1 MKHALIVLNA
11 YIHDFASAL
20 WLATVLVVYR
30 TTAYHPPTGSETF
43 FVDFK
48 HDFFVIG
55 LISLAVIL
63 VTGVGRTLCYREG
76 AFGSHSE
83 QKRKEILIIKHVIGF
98 IVYGLGTFW
107 QYTMVS
113 G

>member
-1 MKHALIVLNA
+1 MKHALTVINA

-20 WLATVLVVYR
+20 WLATVLVVYW
-30 TTAYHPPTGSETF
+30 TTRYQPPAGAEEFFTG
-43 FVDFK
+43 FK
-48 HDFFVIG
+48 HDFFIIG

-63 VTGVGRTLCYREG
+63 VTGVGRTLSYKEG
-76 AFGSHSE
+76 AFGSSSE

-98 IVYGLGTFW
+98 IIYGLGTYW
-107 QYTMVS
+107 QYTMIN